1 MKLPLKV
8 TAFIVVLVAMLA
20 TTLSG
25 SVLAGSTSKS
35 LSTNY
40 TLVNLGPTDAS
51 VVVSYMKSDGSPW
64 SADAANTNF
73 TIPGNFGSNQ
83 VRQYFD
89 TTLSAG
95 QGSVVVSSSQPL
107 GAVVQIQA
115 RNQTPTQGAYSG
127 YTAGSNKFFVPL
139 AARYRTTAS
148 GVANSQIIIQN
159 ADSFDFAVDVF
170 LYQGATQT
178 YQKTTPVLKAGQS
191 YYYDLAD
198 ESAGNVPAEWL
209 GSAVVQGRNSGKVA
223 VVSNF
228 FTGPDA
234 MQSFNAFPA
243 ENIGSKWVAPL
254 FFSRLPNG
262 LSTVIAVQNLN
273 GASIPAGAISLSCTK
288 DTNSFGPSNPTFTV
302 TNPSAI
308 ADNAS
313 YSFNPVTDF
322 TLFPF
327 TNWGGSCTLDAGT
340 AKVVAIVQ
348 MRYVGVANTG
358 AAAYEAI
365 PATGTQGKKV
375 VVPLVAKRLPNGFA
389 SVVTIQNMDLTP
401 GGQAASV
408 TLTYTPF
415 FNPAECPLAVCDRN
429 HDGILN
435 ASDTITVGPVSI
447 PAAASIQR
455 NHRLPIASPSL
466 PSAEDALPDGWQG
479 SLVATSTT
487 ANINGFVQLTYYTP
501 KLGDTFMAHDTFVL
515 P

>member
-1 MKLPLKV
+1 MKPSLKAA
-8 TAFIVVLVAMLA
+8 AFIIVLVAMLA

-25 SVLAGSTSKS
+25 SVLAGSTTKS

-40 TLVNLGPTDAS
+40 TLVNLGTTDAT
-51 VVVSYMKSDGSPW
+51 VNVSYMKADGSPW
-64 SADAANTNF
+64 VADGANMNF
-73 TIPGNFGSNQ
+73 IIPGNFGSNQ

-127 YTAGSNKFFVPL
+127 YSVGSNKFYVPL
-139 AARYRTTAS
+139 AARNRTTAS

-159 ADSFDFAVDVF
+159 ADSFDFVVDVF
-170 LYQGATQT
+170 LYENATQT
-178 YQKTTPVLKAGQS
+178 YQKTTTSLKPGQS

-198 ESAGNVPAEWL
+198 ESSTNVPSGWI
-209 GSAVVQGRNSGKVA
+209 GSAVVQGRNNGKVA

-234 MQSFNAFPA
+234 MQSFNAFPS
-243 ENIGSKWVAPL
+243 ESIGPKWVAPL

-262 LSTVIAVQNLN
+262 LSTVVAVQNLN
-273 GASIPAGAISLSCTK
+273 GAAIPAHGITLSCTK
-288 DTNSFGPSNPTFTV
+288 DTNSFGSSDPTFSV
-302 TNPSAI
+302 TNPDPI

-340 AKVVAIVQ
+340 ANVVAIVQ
-348 MRYVGVANTG
+348 MRYVGVANVG

-365 PATGTQGKKV
+365 PAGGTQGKRL

-389 SVVTIQNMDLTP
+389 SVVTIQNMDLNP
-401 GGQAASV
+401 SGQAASV

-415 FNPAECPLAVCDRN
+415 FNATECPLAVCDRN
-429 HDGILN
+429 HDGLLN

-447 PAAASIQR
+447 PPAASIQR
-455 NHRLPIASPSL
+455 NHRLPIANPSL